1 NITFNSQKLNIVRLS
16 EYFVAPH
23 FLGQTS
29 AQFQICGFTFLPFN
43 MSLVSKLIG
52 KRYISHVP
60 SAGFYG
66 ATGFTLLCYF
76 TDWKLVLQYVPY
88 YNTKFPKEVEE

>member
-1 NITFNSQKLNIVRLS
+1 
-16 EYFVAPH
+16 
-23 FLGQTS
+23 
-29 AQFQICGFTFLPFN
+29 

-52 KRYISHVP
+52 KRYITQAIQYVP

-88 YNTKFPKEVEE
+88 YNTKFPKEVAEE

>member
-1 NITFNSQKLNIVRLS
+1 MLT
-16 EYFVAPH
+16 YM
-23 FLGQTS
+23 
-29 AQFQICGFTFLPFN
+29 AQLKNYSVIFF
-43 MSLVSKLIG
+43 S
-52 KRYISHVP
+52 VP

-88 YNTKFPKEVEE
+88 YNTKFPKEAVVEK